1 MLEQFMKDCI
11 PWGRPHNEAEEEC
24 EGEGASLIIS
34 LTRSKAVS
42 YVP

>member
-11 PWGRPHNEAEEEC
+11 PWGRPHSEAEEEC
-24 EGEGASLIIS
+24 EGEGASLIMS
-34 LTRSKAVS
+34 LTGTKAVN